1 MGRAHHSLAPF
12 ARAGIEASKG
22 AAAWNDRGANLGMV
36 EQTADGQLNGHPKG
50 LFYLSFTE
58 MWERFSFY
66 GMSALLTLYMVKEL
80 LLPENAVQVIG
91 LAALRNM
98 FEFRGPMSDV
108 AFSAIIYGWYAGLVY
123 FTPMVGGWVADRIL
137 GAKRTVMIGVLLMSA
152 GHVAMS
158 FYTSFL
164 FALLLLILGS
174 GFLKGNISAQV
185 GALYPRSDE
194 SMRSRGFTIFSTGI
208 CIGAASGPLVTGLVA
223 AIYGWHAGFA
233 VAAALMLIAL
243 VAYILGQRHLPDD
256 RPVARKREKAPVM
269 TAAERKHVAV
279 LLLVIALTIP
289 AEIAYPMVW
298 SIGILWVDQYVNLA
312 TSLGAVPSSWFASM
326 DSIGAILAAP
336 ALIAFWAWQAKRGR
350 EPSSVTKVGIG
361 TCIIAIAAML
371 FAYGNLGLSEPD
383 SVGAGW
389 AIAGWLIMGLAWMY
403 YWPTTL
409 AIVSRTAPAGMGSFL
424 MGVAFLSPFVG
435 HVLAGW
441 VGSYFDQMHPSVFW
455 AMDAG
460 IAFVGG
466 MLILLF
472 RKRLQAALDPDLAP

>member
-1 MGRAHHSLAPF
+1 
-12 ARAGIEASKG
+12 
-22 AAAWNDRGANLGMV
+22 
-36 EQTADGQLNGHPKG
+36 
-50 LFYLSFTE
+50 
-58 MWERFSFY
+58 
-66 GMSALLTLYMVKEL
+66 
-80 LLPENAVQVIG
+80 
-91 LAALRNM
+91 M
-98 FEFRGPMSDV
+98 F
-108 AFSAIIYGWYAGLVY
+108 
-123 FTPMVGGWVADRIL
+123 
-137 GAKRTVMIGVLLMSA
+137 GVVLMSA

-158 FYTSFL
+158 FYASFL

-185 GALYPRSDE
+185 GALYPRTDE
-194 SMRSRGFTIFSTGI
+194 SLRSRGFTIFSTGI
-208 CIGAASGPLVTGLVA
+208 CIGAASGPLATGLVA

-243 VAYILGQRHLPDD
+243 GAYILGQRHLPDD
-256 RPVARKREKAPVM
+256 RPVAHKREKAPVM
-269 TAAERKHVAV
+269 TAAERKRVAV

-312 TSLGAVPSSWFASM
+312 TSFGAVPSSWFASM

-336 ALIAFWAWQAKRGR
+336 ALIAFWAWQAKRGS

-361 TCIIAIAAML
+361 TSIIAIAALL

-409 AIVSRTAPAGMGSFL
+409 AIVSRAAPAGMGSFL
-424 MGVAFLSPFVG
+424 MGVAFLSPFVA

-441 VGSYFDQMHPSVFW
+441 VGSYFDQMNPSVFW

-460 IAFVGG
+460 IAIVGG
-466 MLILLF
+466 IVILLF
-472 RKRLQAALDPDLAP
+472 RKRLQAALDPDVAA

>member
-1 MGRAHHSLAPF
+1 MG
-12 ARAGIEASKG
+12 AS
-22 AAAWNDRGANLGMV
+22 
-36 EQTADGQLNGHPKG
+36 EQTADSQPSGHPKG
-50 LFYLSFTE
+50 LYYLSFTE

-66 GMSALLTLYMVKEL
+66 GMSALLTLYMVKDL
-80 LLPENAVQVIG
+80 LLPENASQVIG
-91 LAALRNM
+91 LSALRNV

-123 FTPMVGGWVADRIL
+123 FTPIVGGWVADRIL

-158 FYTSFL
+158 FYASFL
-164 FALLLLILGS
+164 IALLLLILGS

-194 SMRSRGFTIFSTGI
+194 SIRSRGFTIFSTGI
-208 CIGAASGPLVTGLVA
+208 CIGAASGPFVTGLVA
-223 AIYGWHAGFA
+223 VLYGWHAGFA
-233 VAAALMLIAL
+233 VAAALMLVAL
-243 VAYILGQRHLPDD
+243 VVYILGQRHLPDD
-256 RPVARKREKAPVM
+256 RPLQHKRVTTPPLTSDERKR
-269 TAAERKHVAV
+269 VAV

-312 TSLGAVPSSWFASM
+312 TSLGEMPSSWFSSM

-336 ALIAFWAWQAKRGR
+336 ALVAFWTWQANRGS
-350 EPSSVTKVGIG
+350 EPTSVTKVGIG
-361 TCIIAIAAML
+361 TVIIAGAALL
-371 FAYGNLGLSEPD
+371 FAYGNLGLEAPD

-389 AIAGWLIMGLAWMY
+389 AVAGWLIMGLAWMY

-409 AIVSRTAPAGMGSFL
+409 AIVSRAAPAGMASTL
-424 MGVAFLSPFVG
+424 MGVAFLSPFVA

-441 VGSYFDQMHPSVFW
+441 VGSYFDQMTPSVFW
-455 AMDAG
+455 AMDAA
-460 IAFVGG
+460 IALTGG
-466 MLILLF
+466 VVILLF
-472 RKRLQAALDPDLAP
+472 RNRLQGALEPDLTE

>member
-1 MGRAHHSLAPF
+1 
-12 ARAGIEASKG
+12 
-22 AAAWNDRGANLGMV
+22 
-36 EQTADGQLNGHPKG
+36 
-50 LFYLSFTE
+50 
-58 MWERFSFY
+58 
-66 GMSALLTLYMVKEL
+66 VKEL
-80 LLPENAVQVIG
+80 LLPENAAQVIG

-98 FEFRGPMSDV
+98 FEFRGAMSDV

-123 FTPMVGGWVADRIL
+123 FTPIVGGWVADRIL

-152 GHVAMS
+152 GHLAMS
-158 FYTSFL
+158 FYSSFL
-164 FALLLLILGS
+164 LALLLLILGS

-194 SMRSRGFTIFSTGI
+194 SMRSRGYTIFSTGI
-208 CIGAASGPLVTGLVA
+208 CIGAASGPIVTGLVA

-233 VAAALMLIAL
+233 VAAVLMLVAL

-256 RPVARKREKAPVM
+256 RPVARKREKSAPM
-269 TAAERKHVAV
+269 SKAERKQVWV

-312 TSLGAVPSSWFASM
+312 TSLGEVPSSWFASM

-336 ALIAFWAWQAKRGR
+336 ALVIFWAWQAKRGS

-361 TCIIAIAAML
+361 SAIIAVGALL
-371 FAYGNLGLSEPD
+371 FAFGNMGRSAPD
-383 SVGAGW
+383 SVDAGW

-409 AIVSRTAPAGMGSFL
+409 AIVSRAAPAGMASIL
-424 MGVAFLSPFVG
+424 MGVAFLSPFIG

-441 VGSYFDQMHPSVFW
+441 IGSYFDQMHPSVFW
-455 AMDAG
+455 AMDAAIGLAGG
-460 IAFVGG
+460 II
-466 MLILLF
+466 ILLF
-472 RKRLQAALDPDLAP
+472 RKRLQAALEADLAS

>member
-1 MGRAHHSLAPF
+1 
-12 ARAGIEASKG
+12 
-22 AAAWNDRGANLGMV
+22 
-36 EQTADGQLNGHPKG
+36 
-50 LFYLSFTE
+50 
-58 MWERFSFY
+58 
-66 GMSALLTLYMVKEL
+66 
-80 LLPENAVQVIG
+80 
-91 LAALRNM
+91 
-98 FEFRGPMSDV
+98 MSDV

-123 FTPMVGGWVADRIL
+123 FTPIVGGWVADRML
-137 GAKRTVMIGVLLMSA
+137 GAKRTVMIGVILMSA
-152 GHVAMS
+152 GHLAMS
-158 FYTSFL
+158 FYASFL

-185 GALYPRSDE
+185 GALYPQSDE

-223 AIYGWHAGFA
+223 AVYGWHAGFA
-233 VAAALMLIAL
+233 VAAVLMLVAL

-256 RPVARKREKAPVM
+256 RPVARKREKSAPM
-269 TAAERKHVAV
+269 TKAERKRLWV

-312 TSLGAVPSSWFASM
+312 TSLGEVPSSWFASM

-336 ALIAFWAWQAKRGR
+336 ALVIFWAWQAKNGS

-361 TCIIAIAAML
+361 SAIIAVAALL
-371 FAYGNLGLSEPD
+371 FAYGNMGHSEPD
-383 SVGAGW
+383 SVNAGW

-409 AIVSRTAPAGMGSFL
+409 AIVSRAAPAGMASIL
-424 MGVAFLSPFVG
+424 MGVAFLSPFIG

-441 VGSYFDQMHPSVFW
+441 IGSYFDQMHPSVFW
-455 AMDAG
+455 AMDSAIALAG
-460 IAFVGG
+460 AL
-466 MLILLF
+466 LILLF
-472 RKRLQAALDPDLAP
+472 RKRLQAALESDLAS

>member
-1 MGRAHHSLAPF
+1 MGN
-12 ARAGIEASKG
+12 I
-22 AAAWNDRGANLGMV
+22 
-36 EQTADGQLNGHPKG
+36 EQTAIGQPSGHPKG

-80 LLPENAVQVIG
+80 LLPDNAAQVIG
-91 LAALRNM
+91 LAALRNL

-123 FTPMVGGWVADRIL
+123 FTPIVGGWVADRIL
-137 GAKRTVMIGVLLMSA
+137 GAKRTVMLGVILMSA
-152 GHVAMS
+152 GHLAMS
-158 FYTSFL
+158 FYASFL

-185 GALYPRSDE
+185 GALYPQSDE

-223 AIYGWHAGFA
+223 AVYGWHAGFA
-233 VAAALMLIAL
+233 VAAVLMLVAL
-243 VAYILGQRHLPDD
+243 LAYILGQRHLPDD
-256 RPVARKREKAPVM
+256 RPLARKREKSAPM
-269 TAAERKHVAV
+269 TKAERKRLWI
-279 LLLVIALTIP
+279 LLLIIALTIP

-312 TSLGAVPSSWFASM
+312 TSLGEVPSSWFASM

-336 ALIAFWAWQAKRGR
+336 ALVMFWAWQAKRGI

-361 TCIIAIAAML
+361 SVIIAIAALL
-371 FAYGNLGLSEPD
+371 FAYGNMGHSGPD
-383 SVGAGW
+383 SVNAGW

-409 AIVSRTAPAGMGSFL
+409 AIVSRAAPAGMASIL
-424 MGVAFLSPFVG
+424 MGVAFLSPFIG

-441 VGSYFDQMHPSVFW
+441 IGSYFDQMHPSVFW
-455 AMDAG
+455 AMDAAIGLAGG
-460 IAFVGG
+460 II
-466 MLILLF
+466 ILLF
-472 RKRLQAALDPDLAP
+472 RKRLQAALEADLAS

>member
-1 MGRAHHSLAPF
+1 
-12 ARAGIEASKG
+12 
-22 AAAWNDRGANLGMV
+22 
-36 EQTADGQLNGHPKG
+36 
-50 LFYLSFTE
+50 
-58 MWERFSFY
+58 
-66 GMSALLTLYMVKEL
+66 
-80 LLPENAVQVIG
+80 
-91 LAALRNM
+91 M

-123 FTPMVGGWVADRIL
+123 FTPIVGGWVADRIL
-137 GAKRTVMIGVLLMSA
+137 GAKRTVMIGVVLMSA
-152 GHVAMS
+152 GHLAMS
-158 FYTSFL
+158 FYASFL

-243 VAYILGQRHLPDD
+243 VAYILGQKHLPDD
-256 RPVARKREKAPVM
+256 RPVARKREKAPAM
-269 TAAERKHVAV
+269 TAAERKRVAV

-298 SIGILWVDQYVNLA
+298 NIGILWVDQYVNLA
-312 TSLGAVPSSWFASM
+312 TSLGEVPSSWFASM

-336 ALIAFWAWQAKRGR
+336 ALIAFWAWQAKRGS
-350 EPSSVTKVGIG
+350 EPTSVTKVGIG
-361 TCIIAIAAML
+361 TTIIAFAALL

-409 AIVSRTAPAGMGSFL
+409 AIVSRAAPAGMGSFL

-441 VGSYFDQMHPSVFW
+441 VGSYFDQMSPSVFW
-455 AMDAG
+455 AMDAA
-460 IAFVGG
+460 IALVGG
-466 MLILLF
+466 TLILLL
-472 RKRLQAALDPDLAP
+472 RKRLQAALDPDVSV

>member
-1 MGRAHHSLAPF
+1 MRLGAHSLLEEVSVG
-12 ARAGIEASKG
+12 RIEH
-22 AAAWNDRGANLGMV
+22 
-36 EQTADGQLNGHPKG
+36 TADGPPSGHPKG
-50 LFYLSFTE
+50 LYYLSFTE

-66 GMSALLTLYMVKEL
+66 GMSALLTLYMLKEL
-80 LLPENAVQVIG
+80 LLPENAAQVIG

-98 FEFRGPMSDV
+98 FEFRGAMSDV

-123 FTPMVGGWVADRIL
+123 FTPIVGGWVADRIL

-152 GHVAMS
+152 GHLAMS
-158 FYTSFL
+158 FYSSFL
-164 FALLLLILGS
+164 LALLLLILGS

-194 SMRSRGFTIFSTGI
+194 SMRSRGYTIFSTGI
-208 CIGAASGPLVTGLVA
+208 CIGAASGPIVTGLVA

-233 VAAALMLIAL
+233 VAAVLMLVAL

-256 RPVARKREKAPVM
+256 RPVARKREKSAPM
-269 TAAERKHVAV
+269 SKAERKQVWV

-312 TSLGAVPSSWFASM
+312 TSLGEVPSSWFASM

-336 ALIAFWAWQAKRGR
+336 ALVIFWAWQAKRGS

-361 TCIIAIAAML
+361 SAIIAVGALL
-371 FAYGNLGLSEPD
+371 FAFGNMGRSAPD
-383 SVGAGW
+383 SVDAGW

-409 AIVSRTAPAGMGSFL
+409 AIVSRAAPAGMASIL
-424 MGVAFLSPFVG
+424 MGVAFLSPFIG

-441 VGSYFDQMHPSVFW
+441 IGSYFDQMHPSVFW
-455 AMDAG
+455 AMDAAIGLAGG
-460 IAFVGG
+460 II
-466 MLILLF
+466 ILLF
-472 RKRLQAALDPDLAP
+472 RKRLQAALEADLAS

>member
-1 MGRAHHSLAPF
+1 MSGE
-12 ARAGIEASKG
+12 ARVGKIEHI
-22 AAAWNDRGANLGMV
+22 AN
-36 EQTADGQLNGHPKG
+36 GQPSVHPKG
-50 LFYLSFTE
+50 LYYLSFTE

-66 GMSALLTLYMVKEL
+66 GMSALLTLYMVQEL
-80 LLPENAVQVIG
+80 LLPENAAHVIG
-91 LAALRNM
+91 LAALRDM

-123 FTPMVGGWVADRIL
+123 FTPIVGGWIADRIL
-137 GAKRTVMIGVLLMSA
+137 GAKRTVMIGVLFMSA
-152 GHVAMS
+152 GHLAMS
-158 FYTSFL
+158 FYSSFL
-164 FALLLLILGS
+164 LALLLLILGS

-185 GALYPRSDE
+185 GALYPQSDE

-208 CIGAASGPLVTGLVA
+208 CIGAASGPMVTGLVA

-256 RPVARKREKAPVM
+256 RPVARKREKSAPM
-269 TAAERKHVAV
+269 TKAERKRVWV

-312 TSLGAVPSSWFASM
+312 TSLGDVPSSWFASM

-336 ALIAFWAWQAKRGR
+336 ALVIFWAWQAKNGS

-361 TCIIAIAAML
+361 SAIIAVAALL
-371 FAYGNLGLSEPD
+371 FAYGNMGQSAPD
-383 SVGAGW
+383 SVNAGW

-409 AIVSRTAPAGMGSFL
+409 AIVSRAAPEGMASIL
-424 MGVAFLSPFVG
+424 MGVAFLSPFIG

-441 VGSYFDQMHPSVFW
+441 IGSYFDQMHPSVFW
-455 AMDAG
+455 AMDAAIGLAGG
-460 IAFVGG
+460 II
-466 MLILLF
+466 ILLF
-472 RKRLQAALDPDLAP
+472 RKRLQAALEADLAS

>member
-1 MGRAHHSLAPF
+1 
-12 ARAGIEASKG
+12 
-22 AAAWNDRGANLGMV
+22 
-36 EQTADGQLNGHPKG
+36 
-50 LFYLSFTE
+50 

-80 LLPENAVQVIG
+80 LLPENAAQVIG

-98 FEFRGPMSDV
+98 FEFRGAMSDV

-123 FTPMVGGWVADRIL
+123 FTPIVGGWVADRIL

-152 GHVAMS
+152 GHLAMS
-158 FYTSFL
+158 FYSSFL
-164 FALLLLILGS
+164 LALLLLILGS

-194 SMRSRGFTIFSTGI
+194 SMRSRGYTIFSTGI
-208 CIGAASGPLVTGLVA
+208 CIGAASGPIVTGLVA

-233 VAAALMLIAL
+233 VAAVLMLVAL

-256 RPVARKREKAPVM
+256 RPVARKREKSAPM
-269 TAAERKHVAV
+269 SKAERKQVWV

-312 TSLGAVPSSWFASM
+312 TSLGEVPSSWFASM

-336 ALIAFWAWQAKRGR
+336 ALVIFWAWQAKRGS

-361 TCIIAIAAML
+361 SAIIAV
-371 FAYGNLGLSEPD
+371 GNMGRSAPD
-383 SVGAGW
+383 SVDAGW

-409 AIVSRTAPAGMGSFL
+409 AIVSRAAPAGMASIL
-424 MGVAFLSPFVG
+424 MGVAFLSPFIG

-441 VGSYFDQMHPSVFW
+441 IGSYFDQMHPSVFW
-455 AMDAG
+455 AMDAAIGLAGG
-460 IAFVGG
+460 II
-466 MLILLF
+466 ILLF
-472 RKRLQAALDPDLAP
+472 RKRLQAALEADLAS

>member
-1 MGRAHHSLAPF
+1 ML
-12 ARAGIEASKG
+12 
-22 AAAWNDRGANLGMV
+22 
-36 EQTADGQLNGHPKG
+36 
-50 LFYLSFTE
+50 
-58 MWERFSFY
+58 
-66 GMSALLTLYMVKEL
+66 KEL
-80 LLPENAVQVIG
+80 LLPENAAQVIG

-98 FEFRGPMSDV
+98 FEFRGSMSDV

-123 FTPMVGGWVADRIL
+123 FTPIVGGWVADRIL

-152 GHVAMS
+152 GHLAMS
-158 FYTSFL
+158 FYSSFL
-164 FALLLLILGS
+164 LALLLLILGS

-194 SMRSRGFTIFSTGI
+194 SMRSRGYTIFSTGI
-208 CIGAASGPLVTGLVA
+208 CIGAASGPIVTGLVA

-233 VAAALMLIAL
+233 VAAVLMLVAL

-256 RPVARKREKAPVM
+256 RPVARKREKSAPM
-269 TAAERKHVAV
+269 SKAERKRVWV

-312 TSLGAVPSSWFASM
+312 TSLGEVPSSWFASM

-336 ALIAFWAWQAKRGR
+336 ALVIFWAWQAKRGS

-361 TCIIAIAAML
+361 SAIIAVGALL
-371 FAYGNLGLSEPD
+371 FAFGNMGRSAPD
-383 SVGAGW
+383 SVDAGW

-409 AIVSRTAPAGMGSFL
+409 AIVSRAAPAGMASIL
-424 MGVAFLSPFVG
+424 MGVAFLSPFIG

-441 VGSYFDQMHPSVFW
+441 IGSYFDQMHPSVFW
-455 AMDAG
+455 AMDAAIGLAGG
-460 IAFVGG
+460 II
-466 MLILLF
+466 ILLF
-472 RKRLQAALDPDLAP
+472 RKRLQAALEADLAS

>member
-1 MGRAHHSLAPF
+1 
-12 ARAGIEASKG
+12 
-22 AAAWNDRGANLGMV
+22 MV
-36 EQTADGQLNGHPKG
+36 L
-50 LFYLSFTE
+50 
-58 MWERFSFY
+58 
-66 GMSALLTLYMVKEL
+66 EL
-80 LLPENAVQVIG
+80 LQPENAVQVIG

-123 FTPMVGGWVADRIL
+123 FTPIVGGWVADRIL
-137 GAKRTVMIGVLLMSA
+137 GAKRTVMIGVILMSA
-152 GHVAMS
+152 GHLAMS
-158 FYTSFL
+158 FYASFL

-208 CIGAASGPLVTGLVA
+208 CIGAASGPFVTGLVA

-243 VAYILGQRHLPDD
+243 LAYILGQKHLPDD
-256 RPVARKREKAPVM
+256 RPVARKREKAPAM
-269 TAAERKHVAV
+269 TAAERKRVAV

-312 TSLGAVPSSWFASM
+312 TSLGEVPSSWFASM

-336 ALIAFWAWQAKRGR
+336 ALIAFWAWQAKRGS
-350 EPSSVTKVGIG
+350 EPTSVTKVGIG
-361 TCIIAIAAML
+361 TTIIAFAALL

-409 AIVSRTAPAGMGSFL
+409 AIVSRAAPPGMGSFL

-441 VGSYFDQMHPSVFW
+441 VGSYFDQMSPSVFW
-455 AMDAG
+455 AMDAA

-466 MLILLF
+466 TLILLF
-472 RKRLQAALDPDLAP
+472 RKRLQAALDPDLSA

>member
-1 MGRAHHSLAPF
+1 VGN
-12 ARAGIEASKG
+12 I
-22 AAAWNDRGANLGMV
+22 
-36 EQTADGQLNGHPKG
+36 EQTAIGQPSGHPKG

-80 LLPENAVQVIG
+80 LLPENAAQVIG
-91 LAALRNM
+91 LVALRNL
-98 FEFRGPMSDV
+98 FEFRGPMSDI

-123 FTPMVGGWVADRIL
+123 FTPIVGGWVADRIL
-137 GAKRTVMIGVLLMSA
+137 GAKRTVMLGVILMSA
-152 GHVAMS
+152 GHLAMS
-158 FYTSFL
+158 FYASFL

-185 GALYPRSDE
+185 GALYPQSDE

-223 AIYGWHAGFA
+223 AVYGWHAGFA
-233 VAAALMLIAL
+233 VAAVLMLVAL
-243 VAYILGQRHLPDD
+243 LTYILGQRHLPND
-256 RPVARKREKAPVM
+256 RPVARKREKSAPM
-269 TAAERKHVAV
+269 TKAERKRLWI
-279 LLLVIALTIP
+279 LLLIIALTIP

-312 TSLGAVPSSWFASM
+312 TSLGEVPSSWFASM

-336 ALIAFWAWQAKRGR
+336 ALVMFWAWQAKRGI
-350 EPSSVTKVGIG
+350 EPNSVTKVGIG
-361 TCIIAIAAML
+361 SAIIAFAALL
-371 FAYGNLGLSEPD
+371 FAYGNMGHSGPD
-383 SVGAGW
+383 SVNAGW

-409 AIVSRTAPAGMGSFL
+409 AIVSRAAPAGMASIL
-424 MGVAFLSPFVG
+424 MGVAFLSPFIG

-441 VGSYFDQMHPSVFW
+441 IGSYFDQMHPSVFW
-455 AMDAG
+455 VMDAAIALAGG
-460 IAFVGG
+460 I
-466 MLILLF
+466 LILLF
-472 RKRLQAALDPDLAP
+472 RKRLQAALESDLAS